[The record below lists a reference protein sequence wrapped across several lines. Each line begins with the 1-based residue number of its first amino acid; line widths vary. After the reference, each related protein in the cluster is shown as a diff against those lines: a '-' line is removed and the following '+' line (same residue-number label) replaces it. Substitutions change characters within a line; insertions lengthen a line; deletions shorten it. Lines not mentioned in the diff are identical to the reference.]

1 MQPKL
6 ANAKLAAQ
14 LITDDLKTMEAR
26 KVELSKQREQ
36 TNKQI
41 DNEIEQLDVLIAKG
55 TPTLKQEE

>member
-6 ANAKLAAQ
+6 ANAKLAVQ

-41 DNEIEQLDVLIAKG
+41 DNEIEQLDALISRW
-55 TPTLKQEE
+55 TPTLKQE

>member
-41 DNEIEQLDVLIAKG
+41 DNEIKQLDALISRW
-55 TPTLKQEE
+55 TPSLKHE